1 MRGPVAE
8 AREARSIP
16 AGIALVTG
24 ASRGIGAAIAHALAA
39 RGCHVVITARSA
51 PDLEAVA
58 GEIRRSGGSAS
69 VILADIVKPEETK
82 RLVQSTLRSHGTIDI
97 LVSCAG
103 VLNEAAL
110 FDLTDEA
117 LANAFEVNLLA
128 PARLTREVARA
139 MVSQR
144 SGRIIYIG
152 SMFADVSARG
162 YMAYTSSK
170 AGLVGLAKNLAIEF
184 ARLGIPVNTVA
195 PGHVRTDMIRELLD
209 LPDGEAQI
217 ARNTPFKRIAEP
229 EEIARVVTF
238 LVLDAPT
245 FLTGEVIRVD
255 GGYTCR

>member
-8 AREARSIP
+8 EREAKTIP
-16 AGIALVTG
+16 TKIALVTG
-24 ASRGIGAAIAHALAA
+24 ASRGIGAAIARALAA

-51 PDLEAVA
+51 TDLEAVA
-58 GEIRRSGGSAS
+58 REIRRCGGSAS
-69 VILADIVKPEETK
+69 VTPADIVNPEETT
-82 RLVQSTLRSHGTIDI
+82 RMVRSALSAHGKIDI

-117 LANAFEVNLLA
+117 LANSFEINLLA

-152 SMFADVSARG
+152 SMFADVTARG

-184 ARLGIPVNTVA
+184 APLGIPVNTVA
-195 PGHVRTDMIRELLD
+195 PGHVRTEMIRELLN
-209 LPDGEAQI
+209 LPDGEARI
-217 ARNTPFKRIAEP
+217 ARNTPSKRIAEP
-229 EEIARVVTF
+229 EEIAGVVAF
-238 LVLDAPT
+238 LALDAST
-245 FLTGEVIRVD
+245 FLTGEIIRID

>member
-8 AREARSIP
+8 ESEAKPISTRV
-16 AGIALVTG
+16 ALVTG
-24 ASRGIGAAIAHALAA
+24 ASRGIGAAIARALAA

-51 PDLEAVA
+51 SDLEAVA
-58 GEIRRSGGSAS
+58 SEIRRCGGTAS
-69 VILADIVKPEETK
+69 VIPADIVNREETMG
-82 RLVQSTLRSHGTIDI
+82 LVRSILGAQGRIDI

-110 FDLTDEA
+110 LDLTDEA
-117 LANAFEVNLLA
+117 LANAFETNLLA

-152 SMFADVSARG
+152 SMFADVTARG

-170 AGLVGLAKNLAIEF
+170 AGLAGLAKTLAVEL
-184 ARLGIPVNTVA
+184 APLGIPVNTVA

-209 LPDGEAQI
+209 LPDGEARI
-217 ARNTPFKRIAEP
+217 ARNTPSKRIAEP
-229 EEIARVVTF
+229 EEVASVVAF
-238 LVLDAPT
+238 LALDAPS
-245 FLTGEVIRVD
+245 FLTGEVTRVD

>member
-8 AREARSIP
+8 EREGRPVAAR
-16 AGIALVTG
+16 IALVTG
-24 ASRGIGAAIAHALAA
+24 ASRAIGAAIARALAA

-58 GEIRRSGGSAS
+58 REIRRSGGSAG
-69 VILADIVKPEETK
+69 VTPADIVKPEETK
-82 RLVQSTLRSHGTIDI
+82 RLVQSTLRAHGTIDI

-128 PARLTREVARA
+128 PARLREVAHA
-139 MVSQR
+139 MASQR

-170 AGLVGLAKNLAIEF
+170 AGLVGLAKTLAIEF
-184 ARLGIPVNTVA
+184 APLDIPVNTVA
-195 PGHVRTDMIRELLD
+195 PGHVRTDMIRELLS
-209 LPDGEAQI
+209 LPDGEARI
-217 ARNTPFKRIAEP
+217 ARNTPSKRIAEP

-238 LVLDAPT
+238 LALDTT
-245 FLTGEVIRVD
+245 FLTVEVIRVD
-255 GGYTCR
+255 GGYTCQ

>member
-8 AREARSIP
+8 PREARSTP
-16 AGIALVTG
+16 TRIALVTD

-39 RGCHVVITARSA
+39 RGCHVVITARSG

-58 GEIRRSGGSAS
+58 CEIRQSGGSAS
-69 VILADIVKPEETK
+69 VIPADIVKPGETS
-82 RLVQSTLRSHGTIDI
+82 RLVHSTLSSHGAIDI

-103 VLNEAAL
+103 VLNEAAV

-139 MVSQR
+139 MVSRR

-152 SMFADVSARG
+152 SMSADVSARG

-170 AGLVGLAKNLAIEF
+170 AGLVGLAKNLAIDL
-184 ARLGIPVNTVA
+184 APLGIQVNTVA

-209 LPDGEAQI
+209 LPDGEARI
-217 ARNTPFKRIAEP
+217 ARNTPSKRIAEP

-238 LVLDAPT
+238 LAFDAPS